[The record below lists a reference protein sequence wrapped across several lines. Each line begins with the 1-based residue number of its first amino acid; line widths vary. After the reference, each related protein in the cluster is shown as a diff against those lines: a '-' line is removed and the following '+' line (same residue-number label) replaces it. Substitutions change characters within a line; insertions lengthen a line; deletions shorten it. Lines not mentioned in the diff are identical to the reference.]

1 MSHIVIG
8 ISSGIAAYKS
18 LDLIQLLKKDN
29 HKIYVMMTKKAMHI
43 VSPGKIE
50 EITGYPV
57 FVNVFED
64 SFSYEQILKRKKVD
78 HIEVAKK
85 ADIFV
90 VVPSTANTIAKFAA
104 GLADDFISTSILAT
118 TAPVLI
124 CPSMNDKMWHHPATQ
139 RNLKTLTSFGYEI
152 MMPDTGSLACG
163 TDGIGRLPDVKKI
176 KKEIEGILLRKK
188 LLEGKRVLVT
198 GGGTIEPI
206 DDARVITNRSTG
218 KMGKAIAEASY
229 RYGARVTYLHAHNA
243 EPSQLPIK
251 NLIFTTSEDLQKSLI
266 NKLKD
271 IDIVFHV
278 AAVSDF
284 TVKRVGKKLS
294 SSVPH
299 SITLSPTK
307 KIINE
312 IKKINPKITL
322 IGFKAIAFPSEAVVK
337 RGHPERVKRPKDP
350 ENTWIL
356 RVAQNDSQKLFTN
369 ADVDY
374 VIVNDISRPD
384 IGFETEENEVYIVS
398 KDKKIKKIEK
408 ASKKDIAQKII
419 MHIFDL

>member
-8 ISSGIAAYKS
+8 ISSGIAAYKA
-18 LDLIQLLKKDN
+18 LDLIRLLKKDN
-29 HKIYVMMTKKAMHI
+29 HKIYVMMTQKAMHV

-57 FVNVFED
+57 FVNLFED
-64 SFSYEQILKRKKVD
+64 SFSYEQILKSKKID

-90 VVPSTANTIAKFAA
+90 VVPSTANTIAKFAG

-139 RNLKTLTSFGYEI
+139 NNLKILRSYGYEI
-152 MMPDTGSLACG
+152 MDPESGALACG

-176 KKEIEGILLRKK
+176 KKEIERILSRKK
-188 LLEGKRVLVT
+188 ILEGKRVLVT

-206 DDARVITNRSTG
+206 DDVRVITNRSSG
-218 KMGKAIAEASY
+218 KMGKALAEMAY
-229 RYGARVTYLHAHNA
+229 RYGADVTYLHAHSA
-243 EPSQLPIK
+243 EPSQLPIE
-251 NLIFTTSEDLQKSLI
+251 NLIFTTSDELQKSLI

-271 IDIVFHV
+271 VDIVFHA

-284 TVKRVGKKLS
+284 SIDKINGKLS
-294 SSVPH
+294 SNESH
-299 SITLSPTK
+299 DIHLETTGK
-307 KIINE
+307 TINI
-312 IKKINPKITL
+312 IKKTNSKVL
-322 IGFKAIAFPSEAVVK
+322 LVGFKAISC
-337 RGHPERVKRPKDP
+337 HPEEGTTEGSSNENKR
-350 ENTWIL
+350 IL
-356 RVAQNDSQKLFTN
+356 KQVQNDSAKLFTD

-384 IGFETEENEVYIVS
+384 IGFESSENEIYIIS
-398 KDKKIKKIEK
+398 KDKKMKKIEK
-408 ASKKDIAQKII
+408 ASKKDIAREII
-419 MHIFDL
+419 MYIFGA